1 MSSMSLRIKRNIL
14 QRALFVFGWGK
25 VEDPTRHWGVD
36 QSKLVDFVLHKL
48 SKYQRLAVR
57 HSRFHEQPYMFY
69 RGKDMIWMC
78 LLFTSRCGW
87 VSGISN
93 SWANRLIHRHL
104 PGCFSH
110 SRSKTSRSGQ
120 QYRLDTKCLVK
131 SQATSYRS
139 NPQNVVSKLFGYQ
152 KILSISIHRNSWCL
166 WSLLFNSQFTQH
178 DGCDFPC
185 TREAAWSPKKYL
197 SSGNYLSLSIC
208 LSIYLSIHLSIHTS
222 R

>member
-25 VEDPTRHWGVD
+25 VEDPTHHWGVD

-87 VSGISN
+87 VSGISH

-139 NPQNVVSKLFGYQ
+139 NPQNVVCQNCSD
-152 KILSISIHRNSWCL
+152 IR
-166 WSLLFNSQFTQH
+166 
-178 DGCDFPC
+178 
-185 TREAAWSPKKYL
+185 KY
-197 SSGNYLSLSIC
+197 YP
-208 LSIYLSIHLSIHTS
+208 YLSIETVGVSDRCSSILNLLSMMAVIFHVPGKLHGLQRS
-222 R
+222 I

>member
-14 QRALFVFGWGK
+14 QPDVFGWGK
-25 VEDPTRHWGVD
+25 VEDPTHHWGVD

-48 SKYQRLAVR
+48 SKYQRLAVH

-78 LLFTSRCGW
+78 LLLTSRCGW
-87 VSGISN
+87 VSGISH

-152 KILSISIHRNSWCL
+152 KILSIMY
-166 WSLLFNSQFTQH
+166 
-178 DGCDFPC
+178 P
-185 TREAAWSPKKYL
+185 
-197 SSGNYLSLSIC
+197 
-208 LSIYLSIHLSIHTS
+208 
-222 R
+222 